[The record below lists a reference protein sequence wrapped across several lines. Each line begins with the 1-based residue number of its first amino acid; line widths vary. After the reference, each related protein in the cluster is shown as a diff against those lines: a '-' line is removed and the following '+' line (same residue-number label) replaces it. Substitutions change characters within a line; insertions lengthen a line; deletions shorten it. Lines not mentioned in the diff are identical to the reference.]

1 MAETKKPTNET
12 PKTETKPAAKTEV
25 ATPKVEAKPTTAPKV
40 ETTAPKT
47 ETAKTTVTAKV
58 ETKPKTA
65 PKKPAAKPKVTAP
78 KAGAKKASAPKAA
91 PKAAP
96 KSAPKA
102 ETKSDS
108 APKVQ
113 TASTA
118 NAAQMPN
125 DFAKMIVNQLIEA
138 QRMWLEMTTQQTALI
153 FKTVSDVMGM
163 SENAPTE
170 ELAKM
175 AKNGVTSFIEAQ
187 KYWAETAMQQ
197 SAQLMQTV
205 QSNVSFGGG
214 LDALGTAQ
222 TTAGKGVDIL
232 VNMRTAWLDF
242 AEQQNKQIVKAL
254 KSNLNLDDSSPV
266 SAIADFAQQTMSSYV
281 EIQKR
286 WLDMATQIPIFGS
299 SSKEKK

>member
-1 MAETKKPTNET
+1 MAETKTPKNEA
-12 PKTETKPAAKTEV
+12 PKTETKQTAKTEV
-25 ATPKVEAKPTTAPKV
+25 AIPKVEAKLTIAPKV
-40 ETTAPKT
+40 ET
-47 ETAKTTVTAKV
+47 AKTTATAKV

-65 PKKPAAKPKVTAP
+65 PKKPAARPKVTAP
-78 KAGAKKASAPKAA
+78 KADTKKASAPKSAPKAA
-91 PKAAP
+91 PKAET
-96 KSAPKA
+96 KTDSAPKA
-102 ETKSDS
+102 H
-108 APKVQ
+108 A
-113 TASTA
+113 ASTA
-118 NAAQMPN
+118 NVAQMPN

-153 FKTVSDVMGM
+153 FKTVSEVMGM

-214 LDALGTAQ
+214 LDTLGTAQ
-222 TTAGKGVDIL
+222 QTAGKGVDIL

-254 KSNLNLDDSSPV
+254 KSNLNLDESSPV

-286 WLDMATQIPIFGS
+286 WLDMATQIPFLGG